1 MLPDLV
7 GPPPTTMLALPQVP
21 TLCHAATLVDMRT
34 NAHNPC
40 PFLSS
45 AALLPQVQ
53 QQEANWQR
61 RLAASPGG
69 DATHARGHNALQ
81 VTACLPSGQPQD

>member
-7 GPPPTTMLALPQVP
+7 GPPPTTMLALPHVP

-34 NAHNPC
+34 NAYNPC

-45 AALLPQVQ
+45 AALLLQVQ
-53 QQEANWQR
+53 QQEANWQ
-61 RLAASPGG
+61 
-69 DATHARGHNALQ
+69 
-81 VTACLPSGQPQD
+81 